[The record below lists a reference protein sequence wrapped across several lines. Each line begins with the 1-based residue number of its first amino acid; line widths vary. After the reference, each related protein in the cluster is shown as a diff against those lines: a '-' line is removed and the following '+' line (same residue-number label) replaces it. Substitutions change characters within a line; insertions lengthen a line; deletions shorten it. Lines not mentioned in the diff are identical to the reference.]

1 MKVSVRRKFIL
12 QNCGIFV
19 FLVWCVCLFG
29 FNQFST
35 NNFEHR
41 LVHVAKTSQIP
52 WEWRSAGTS
61 QPHCCF
67 LVGNKTSHLTFAERG
82 WVVGTRFGEF
92 WRYLQV
98 TKKKIWAEGGLG
110 TTTTTRT
117 RRTKRTRTRRTR
129 TRPRKDSNNDHHN
142 SKPTGLWRK
151 HGIDFR
157 LLKPSKWWIANLPDF
172 PSQSLQSDG
181 RQTKVTDSKPRG
193 LRHKAM
199 ETKPAGFWRK
209 QG

>member
-1 MKVSVRRKFIL
+1 MRMTFCRNITAALLFFSWQ
-12 QNCGIFV
+12 QNFKLNICGK
-19 FLVWCVCLFG
+19 G
-29 FNQFST
+29 
-35 NNFEHR
+35 
-41 LVHVAKTSQIP
+41 
-52 WEWRSAGTS
+52 
-61 QPHCCF
+61 
-67 LVGNKTSHLTFAERG
+67 VGSG
-82 WVVGTRFGEF
+82 YPF
-92 WRYLQV
+92 WRILALPPGH
-98 TKKKIWAEGGLG
+98 KKKIWAEGGLG
-110 TTTTTRT
+110 TTTTTT
-117 RRTKRTRTRRTR
+117 TRTRRTR
-129 TRPRKDSNNDHHN
+129 TRPRKDYNNDHH